1 MLKRTFLA
9 TAVAFFAAT
18 SVTAQSSSS
27 EAIIRIVDIGP
38 GLCAVAMAP
47 GGHGMVFD
55 AGPPGAT
62 NCQEAVRE
70 LVPGRRLD
78 LFVLSHSDKDHIGMV
93 KAILGAQRPPN
104 QAQRENLAAVI
115 IHSGDPRG
123 PTVDRMRLTLTEQE
137 RLGACVYDL
146 RKNNQPRPPCRSLHT
161 GGPRTLMPGDSFA
174 IGAATATFIAGWGDG
189 NDIRDPS
196 ERRLDNAARNNGLS
210 VVIRFEYGGHSVL
223 ITGDSI
229 GRTQDDPSSTCAY
242 AERIMVSRAAT
253 VPIDSDVLVAGH
265 HGADNSSSTCFIRAV
280 SPKYVIFSAGHEYH
294 HPRQAAVA
302 RFLANGVDPSNLFR
316 TDLGDN
322 EGGTEMTAGSGGC
335 EDPTGD
341 DDVEVRLPSNSASPI
356 TVAYR
361 GASAA
366 CTP

>member
-1 MLKRTFLA
+1 
-9 TAVAFFAAT
+9 
-18 SVTAQSSSS
+18 
-27 EAIIRIVDIGP
+27 
-38 GLCAVAMAP
+38 
-47 GGHGMVFD
+47 MVFD

-93 KAILGAQRPPN
+93 KAILGAQQPPN

-123 PTVDRMRLTLTEQE
+123 PTVDRMRLTIAEQE
-137 RLGACVYDL
+137 RLGACVYDI
-146 RKNNQPRPPCRSLHT
+146 RKNNRPPAPCRSLHT
-161 GGPRTLMPGDSFA
+161 GGPRALMPGDSFA
-174 IGAATATFIAGWGDG
+174 IGAATATFVAGWGEG
-189 NDIRDPS
+189 NDIRDPG
-196 ERRLDNAARNNGLS
+196 ERKLDNAARNNGLS

-229 GRTQDDPSSTCAY
+229 GRTQGDPSSTCAY

-280 SPKYVIFSAGHEYH
+280 SPQYVIFSAGHEYN

-302 RFLANGVDPSNLFR
+302 RFLANGVSPSNLFR

-322 EGGTEMTAGSGGC
+322 EGGTEMTAGSGAC
-335 EDPTGD
+335 ADPTGD
-341 DDVEVRLPSNSASPI
+341 DDVEVRLPSSPASPI

-361 GASAA
+361 GTSAA
-366 CTP
+366 CGP